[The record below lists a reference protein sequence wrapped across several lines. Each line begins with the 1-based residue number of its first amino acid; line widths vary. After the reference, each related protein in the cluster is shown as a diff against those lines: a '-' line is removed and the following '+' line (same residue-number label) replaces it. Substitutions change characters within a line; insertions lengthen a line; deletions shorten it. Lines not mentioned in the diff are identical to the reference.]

1 MAIEERKTKTGI
13 SFKIIAYD
21 GYKIDKDGKYIQV
34 KKSKTFKPPKDMP
47 IRQARRLAQQME
59 LDFTD
64 QYKKHQASGINMKLS
79 EVWDWF
85 NKFYAPNY
93 LRESTLETMKCIV
106 EAKILPEIG
115 HIKIGDFS
123 PNRITAFLYDA
134 AIYKDKDGNPLQP
147 IKYYKDSYTQ
157 LIFSKLHTLF
167 DVAVKQGWIKDNP
180 CTNAIKPKRNK
191 SKKIPP
197 FEIEQIKDLIKRSED
212 FNTYNAVIHFQLYT
226 GMRIGETLALTWD
239 DIDFDKR
246 IIEIN
251 KTVNFIK
258 GEFKIGPPKT
268 DNSYRVL
275 GMNNTVYNLLKQVK
289 EQQDEMKNALKDVWQ
304 NLNLV
309 FTQDTGGY
317 IQKANI
323 NNRLNSLKKGTNYEY
338 ITVHSLRHANAT
350 LLLMNGVDLKIVSA
364 HLGHNDIQTTAN
376 IYIDVLKSQRQVV
389 AQLIEFNLETQ

>member
-1 MAIEERKTKTGI
+1 MSIQERKTKTGI
-13 SFKIIAYD
+13 SFRITAYD
-21 GYKIDKDGKYIQV
+21 GYKIDKNGNYRQV
-34 KKSKTFKPPKDMP
+34 RKTKTFKPPKDMP
-47 IRQARRLAQQME
+47 LRQARKIAQQME

-64 QYKKHQASGINMKLS
+64 QYKKNQASGVSMKLS

-85 NKFYAPNY
+85 SKYYAPNY
-93 LRESTLETMKCIV
+93 LRESTQETMRNIV

-115 HIKIGDFS
+115 HIKLGDFS
-123 PNRITAFLYDA
+123 SNRITAFLYDV
-134 AIYKDKDGNPLQP
+134 AIYKDKDGKP
-147 IKYYKDSYTQ
+147 IKPTQYYKDSYTQ

-191 SKKIPP
+191 TQKLPP
-197 FEIEQIKDLIKRSED
+197 FEIDQIKDLLKRSENFD
-212 FNTYNAVIHFQLYT
+212 TYNAVIHFQLYT

-239 DIDFDKR
+239 DIDFEKR
-246 IIEIN
+246 TININ
-251 KTVNFIK
+251 KTINYVK

-268 DNSYRVL
+268 DNSYRIL
-275 GMNNTVYNLLKQVK
+275 GMNNTVYSLLQQIK
-289 EQQDEMKNALKDVWQ
+289 EEQDKMKKALKDVWQ
-304 NLNLV
+304 DLNLV

-323 NNRLNSLKKGTNYEY
+323 NNRLSSLKKGTNYEY

-376 IYIDVLKSQRQVV
+376 VYIDVLKSQQQVV
-389 AQLIEFNLETQ
+389 AQLIEFNLES

>member
-1 MAIEERKTKTGI
+1 MSIQERKTKTGI
-13 SFKIIAYD
+13 SFRITAYD
-21 GYKIDKDGKYIQV
+21 GYKIDRNGNYRQV
-34 KKSKTFKPPKDMP
+34 RKTKTFNPPKDMP
-47 IRQARRLAQQME
+47 LRQARKIAQQME

-64 QYKKHQASGINMKLS
+64 QYKKNQASGVNMKLS

-85 NKFYAPNY
+85 SKYYAPNY
-93 LRESTLETMKCIV
+93 LRESTQETMRNIV

-115 HIKIGDFS
+115 HIKLGDFS
-123 PNRITAFLYDA
+123 PNRITAFLYDV
-134 AIYKDKDGNPLQP
+134 AIYKDKDGKP
-147 IKYYKDSYTQ
+147 IKPTKYYKDSYTQ

-167 DVAVKQGWIKDNP
+167 DIAVKQGWIKDNP

-191 SKKIPP
+191 TQKLPP
-197 FEIEQIKDLIKRSED
+197 FEIDQIKDLLKRSENFD
-212 FNTYNAVIHFQLYT
+212 TYNAVIHFQLYT

-239 DIDFDKR
+239 DIDFEKR
-246 IIEIN
+246 TININ
-251 KTVNFIK
+251 KTINYVK

-268 DNSYRVL
+268 DNSYRIL
-275 GMNNTVYNLLKQVK
+275 GMNNTVYSLLQQIK
-289 EQQDEMKNALKDVWQ
+289 EEQDKMKKALKDVWQ
-304 NLNLV
+304 DLNLV

-323 NNRLNSLKKGTNYEY
+323 NNRLSSLKKGTNYEY

-376 IYIDVLKSQRQVV
+376 VYIDVLKSQQQVV
-389 AQLIEFNLETQ
+389 AQLIEFNLES

>member
-1 MAIEERKTKTGI
+1 MSIQERKTKTGI
-13 SFKIIAYD
+13 SFRITAYD
-21 GYKIDKDGKYIQV
+21 GYKIDKNGNYRQV
-34 KKSKTFKPPKDMP
+34 RKTKTFKPPKDMP
-47 IRQARRLAQQME
+47 LRQARKIAQQME

-64 QYKKHQASGINMKLS
+64 QYKKNQASGVSMKLS

-85 NKFYAPNY
+85 SKYYAPNY
-93 LRESTLETMKCIV
+93 LRESTQETMRNIV

-115 HIKIGDFS
+115 HIKLGDFS
-123 PNRITAFLYDA
+123 PNRITAFLYDV
-134 AIYKDKDGNPLQP
+134 AIYKDKDGKP
-147 IKYYKDSYTQ
+147 IKPTKYYKDSYTQ

-167 DVAVKQGWIKDNP
+167 DIAVKQGWIKDNP

-191 SKKIPP
+191 TQKLPP
-197 FEIEQIKDLIKRSED
+197 FEIDQIKDLLKRSENFD
-212 FNTYNAVIHFQLYT
+212 TYNAVIHFQLYT

-239 DIDFDKR
+239 DIDFEKR
-246 IIEIN
+246 TININ
-251 KTVNFIK
+251 KTINYVK

-268 DNSYRVL
+268 DNSYRIL
-275 GMNNTVYNLLKQVK
+275 GMNNTVYSLLQQIK
-289 EQQDEMKNALKDVWQ
+289 EEQDKMKKALKDVWQ
-304 NLNLV
+304 DLNLV

-323 NNRLNSLKKGTNYEY
+323 NNRLSSLKKGTNYEY

-376 IYIDVLKSQRQVV
+376 VYIDVLKSQQQVV
-389 AQLIEFNLETQ
+389 AQLIDFNLES

>member
-1 MAIEERKTKTGI
+1 MSIQERKTKTGI
-13 SFKIIAYD
+13 SFRITAYD
-21 GYKIDKDGKYIQV
+21 GYKIDKNGYYRQV
-34 KKSKTFKPPKDMP
+34 RKTKTFKPPKDMP
-47 IRQARRLAQQME
+47 LRQARKIAQQME

-64 QYKKHQASGINMKLS
+64 QYKKNQASGVSMKLS

-85 NKFYAPNY
+85 SKYYAPNY
-93 LRESTLETMKCIV
+93 LRESTQETMRNIV

-115 HIKIGDFS
+115 HIKLGDFS
-123 PNRITAFLYDA
+123 PNRITAFLYDV
-134 AIYKDKDGNPLQP
+134 AIYKDKDGKP
-147 IKYYKDSYTQ
+147 IKPTKYYKDSYTQ

-167 DVAVKQGWIKDNP
+167 DIAVKQGWIKDNP

-191 SKKIPP
+191 TQKLPP
-197 FEIEQIKDLIKRSED
+197 FDIDQIKDLLKRSENFD
-212 FNTYNAVIHFQLYT
+212 TYNAVIHFQLYT

-239 DIDFDKR
+239 DIDFEKR
-246 IIEIN
+246 TININ
-251 KTVNFIK
+251 KTINYVK

-268 DNSYRVL
+268 DNSYRIL
-275 GMNNTVYNLLKQVK
+275 GMNNTVYSLLQQIK
-289 EQQDEMKNALKDVWQ
+289 EEQDKMKKALKDVWQ
-304 NLNLV
+304 DLNLV

-323 NNRLNSLKKGTNYEY
+323 NNRLSSLKKGTNYEY

-376 IYIDVLKSQRQVV
+376 VYIDVLKSQQQVV
-389 AQLIEFNLETQ
+389 AQLIEFNLES

>member
-1 MAIEERKTKTGI
+1 MSIQERKTKTGI
-13 SFKIIAYD
+13 SFRITAYD
-21 GYKIDKDGKYIQV
+21 GYKIDKNGNYRQV
-34 KKSKTFKPPKDMP
+34 RKTKTFKPPKDMP
-47 IRQARRLAQQME
+47 LRQARKIAQQME

-64 QYKKHQASGINMKLS
+64 QYKKNQASGVSMKLS

-85 NKFYAPNY
+85 SKYYAPNY
-93 LRESTLETMKCIV
+93 LRESTQETMRNIV

-115 HIKIGDFS
+115 HIKLGDFS
-123 PNRITAFLYDA
+123 PNRITAFLYDV
-134 AIYKDKDGNPLQP
+134 AIYKDKDGKP
-147 IKYYKDSYTQ
+147 IKPTKYYKDSYTQ

-167 DVAVKQGWIKDNP
+167 DIAVKQGWIKDNP

-191 SKKIPP
+191 TQKLPP
-197 FEIEQIKDLIKRSED
+197 FEIDQIKDLLKRSENFD
-212 FNTYNAVIHFQLYT
+212 TYNAVIQFQLYT

-239 DIDFDKR
+239 DIDFEKR
-246 IIEIN
+246 TININ
-251 KTVNFIK
+251 KTINYVK

-268 DNSYRVL
+268 DNSYRIL
-275 GMNNTVYNLLKQVK
+275 GMNNTVYSLLQQIK
-289 EQQDEMKNALKDVWQ
+289 EEQDKMKKALKDVWQ
-304 NLNLV
+304 DLNLV

-323 NNRLNSLKKGTNYEY
+323 NNRLSSLKKGTNYEY

-376 IYIDVLKSQRQVV
+376 VYIDVLKSQQQVV
-389 AQLIEFNLETQ
+389 AQLIEFNLES

>member
-1 MAIEERKTKTGI
+1 MSIQERKTKTGI
-13 SFKIIAYD
+13 SFRITAYD
-21 GYKIDKDGKYIQV
+21 GYKIDKNGNYRQV
-34 KKSKTFKPPKDMP
+34 RKTKTFKPPKDMP
-47 IRQARRLAQQME
+47 LRQARKIAQQME

-64 QYKKHQASGINMKLS
+64 QYKKNQASGVSMKLS

-85 NKFYAPNY
+85 SKYYAPNY
-93 LRESTLETMKCIV
+93 LRESTQETMRNIV

-115 HIKIGDFS
+115 HIKLGDFS
-123 PNRITAFLYDA
+123 PNRITAFLYDV
-134 AIYKDKDGNPLQP
+134 AIYKDKDGKP
-147 IKYYKDSYTQ
+147 IKPTKYYKDSYTQ

-167 DVAVKQGWIKDNP
+167 DIAVKQGWIKDNP

-191 SKKIPP
+191 TQKLPP
-197 FEIEQIKDLIKRSED
+197 FDIDQIKDLLKRSENFD
-212 FNTYNAVIHFQLYT
+212 TYNAVIHFQLYT

-239 DIDFDKR
+239 DIDFEKR
-246 IIEIN
+246 TININ
-251 KTVNFIK
+251 KTINYVK

-268 DNSYRVL
+268 DNSYRIL
-275 GMNNTVYNLLKQVK
+275 GMNNTVYSLLQQIK
-289 EQQDEMKNALKDVWQ
+289 EEQDKMKKALKDVWQ
-304 NLNLV
+304 DLNLV

-323 NNRLNSLKKGTNYEY
+323 NNRLSSLKKGTNYEY

-376 IYIDVLKSQRQVV
+376 VYIDVLKSQQQVV
-389 AQLIEFNLETQ
+389 AQLIEFNLES

>member
-1 MAIEERKTKTGI
+1 MSIQERKTKTGI
-13 SFKIIAYD
+13 SFRITAYD
-21 GYKIDKDGKYIQV
+21 GYKIDKNGNYRQV
-34 KKSKTFKPPKDMP
+34 RKTKTFKPPKDMP
-47 IRQARRLAQQME
+47 LRQARKIAQQME

-64 QYKKHQASGINMKLS
+64 QYKKNQASGVSMKLS

-85 NKFYAPNY
+85 SKYYAPNY
-93 LRESTLETMKCIV
+93 LRESTQETMRNIV

-115 HIKIGDFS
+115 HIKLGDFS
-123 PNRITAFLYDA
+123 PNRITAFLYDV
-134 AIYKDKDGNPLQP
+134 AIYKDKDGKP
-147 IKYYKDSYTQ
+147 IKPTKYYKDSYTQ

-191 SKKIPP
+191 TQKLPP
-197 FEIEQIKDLIKRSED
+197 FEIDQIKDLLKRSENFD
-212 FNTYNAVIHFQLYT
+212 TYNAVIHFQLYT

-239 DIDFDKR
+239 DIDFEKR
-246 IIEIN
+246 TININ
-251 KTVNFIK
+251 KTINYVK

-268 DNSYRVL
+268 DNSYRIL
-275 GMNNTVYNLLKQVK
+275 GMNNTVYSLLQQIK
-289 EQQDEMKNALKDVWQ
+289 EEQDKMKKALKDVWQ
-304 NLNLV
+304 DLNLV

-323 NNRLNSLKKGTNYEY
+323 NNRLSSLKKGTNYEY

-376 IYIDVLKSQRQVV
+376 VYIDVLKSQQQVV
-389 AQLIEFNLETQ
+389 AQLIEFNLES

>member
-1 MAIEERKTKTGI
+1 MSIQERKTKTGI
-13 SFKIIAYD
+13 SFRITAYD
-21 GYKIDKDGKYIQV
+21 GYKIDNNGNYRQV
-34 KKSKTFKPPKDMP
+34 RKTKTFKPPKDMP
-47 IRQARRLAQQME
+47 LRQARKIAQQME

-64 QYKKHQASGINMKLS
+64 QYKKNQASGVSMKLS

-85 NKFYAPNY
+85 SKYYAPNY
-93 LRESTLETMKCIV
+93 LRESTQETMRNIV

-115 HIKIGDFS
+115 HIKLGDFS
-123 PNRITAFLYDA
+123 PNRITAFLYDV
-134 AIYKDKDGNPLQP
+134 AIYKDKDGKP
-147 IKYYKDSYTQ
+147 IKPTKYYKDSYTQ

-167 DVAVKQGWIKDNP
+167 DIAVKQGWIKDNP

-191 SKKIPP
+191 TQKLPP
-197 FEIEQIKDLIKRSED
+197 FEIDQIKDLLKRSENFD
-212 FNTYNAVIHFQLYT
+212 TYNAVIHFQLYT

-239 DIDFDKR
+239 DIDFEKR
-246 IIEIN
+246 TININ
-251 KTVNFIK
+251 KTINYVK

-268 DNSYRVL
+268 DNSYRIL
-275 GMNNTVYNLLKQVK
+275 GMNNTVYSLLQQIK
-289 EQQDEMKNALKDVWQ
+289 EEQDKMKKALKDVWQ
-304 NLNLV
+304 DLNLV

-323 NNRLNSLKKGTNYEY
+323 NNRLSSLKKGTNYEY

-376 IYIDVLKSQRQVV
+376 VYIDVLKSQQQVV
-389 AQLIEFNLETQ
+389 AQLIEFNLES

>member
-1 MAIEERKTKTGI
+1 MSIQERKTKTGI
-13 SFKIIAYD
+13 SFRITAYD
-21 GYKIDKDGKYIQV
+21 GYKIDKNGNYRQV
-34 KKSKTFKPPKDMP
+34 RKTKTFKPPKDMP
-47 IRQARRLAQQME
+47 LRQARKIAQQME

-64 QYKKHQASGINMKLS
+64 QYKKNQASGVSMKLS

-85 NKFYAPNY
+85 SKYYAPNY
-93 LRESTLETMKCIV
+93 LRESTQETMRNIV

-115 HIKIGDFS
+115 HIKLGDFS
-123 PNRITAFLYDA
+123 PNRITAFLYDV
-134 AIYKDKDGNPLQP
+134 AIYKDKDGKP
-147 IKYYKDSYTQ
+147 IKPTKYYKDSYTQ

-167 DVAVKQGWIKDNP
+167 DIAVKQGWIKDNP

-191 SKKIPP
+191 TQKLPP
-197 FEIEQIKDLIKRSED
+197 FEINQIKDLLKRSENFD
-212 FNTYNAVIHFQLYT
+212 TYNAVIHFQLYT

-239 DIDFDKR
+239 DIDFEKR
-246 IIEIN
+246 TININ
-251 KTVNFIK
+251 KTINYVK

-268 DNSYRVL
+268 DNSYRIL
-275 GMNNTVYNLLKQVK
+275 GMNNTVYSLLQQIK
-289 EQQDEMKNALKDVWQ
+289 EEQDKMKKALKDVWQ
-304 NLNLV
+304 DLNLV

-323 NNRLNSLKKGTNYEY
+323 NNRLSSLKKGTNYEY

-376 IYIDVLKSQRQVV
+376 VYIDVLKSQQQVV
-389 AQLIEFNLETQ
+389 AQLIEFNLES

>member
-1 MAIEERKTKTGI
+1 MSIQERKTKTGI
-13 SFKIIAYD
+13 SFRITAYD
-21 GYKIDKDGKYIQV
+21 GYKIDKNGNYRQV
-34 KKSKTFKPPKDMP
+34 RKTKTFKPPKNMP
-47 IRQARRLAQQME
+47 LRQARKIAQQME

-64 QYKKHQASGINMKLS
+64 QYKKNQASGVSMKLS

-85 NKFYAPNY
+85 SKYYAPNY
-93 LRESTLETMKCIV
+93 LRESTQETMRNIV

-115 HIKIGDFS
+115 HIKLGDFS
-123 PNRITAFLYDA
+123 PNRITAFLYDV
-134 AIYKDKDGNPLQP
+134 AIYKDKDGKP
-147 IKYYKDSYTQ
+147 IKPTKYYKDSYTQ

-167 DVAVKQGWIKDNP
+167 DIAVKQGWIKDNP

-191 SKKIPP
+191 TQKLPP
-197 FEIEQIKDLIKRSED
+197 FEIDQIKDLLKRSENFD
-212 FNTYNAVIHFQLYT
+212 TYNAVIHFQLYT

-239 DIDFDKR
+239 DIDFEKR
-246 IIEIN
+246 TININ
-251 KTVNFIK
+251 KTINYVK

-268 DNSYRVL
+268 DNSYRIL
-275 GMNNTVYNLLKQVK
+275 GMNNTVYSLLQQIK
-289 EQQDEMKNALKDVWQ
+289 EEQDKMKKALKDVWQ
-304 NLNLV
+304 DLNLV

-323 NNRLNSLKKGTNYEY
+323 NNRLSSLKKGTNYEY

-376 IYIDVLKSQRQVV
+376 VYIDVLKSQQQVV
-389 AQLIEFNLETQ
+389 AQLIEFNLES

>member
-1 MAIEERKTKTGI
+1 MSIQERKTKTGI
-13 SFKIIAYD
+13 SFRITAYD
-21 GYKIDKDGKYIQV
+21 GYKIDKNGNYRQV
-34 KKSKTFKPPKDMP
+34 RKTKTFKPPKDMP
-47 IRQARRLAQQME
+47 LRQARKIAQQME

-64 QYKKHQASGINMKLS
+64 QYKKNQASGVSMKLS

-85 NKFYAPNY
+85 SKYYAPNY
-93 LRESTLETMKCIV
+93 LRESTQETMRNIV

-115 HIKIGDFS
+115 HIKLGDFS
-123 PNRITAFLYDA
+123 PNRITAFLYDV
-134 AIYKDKDGNPLQP
+134 AIYKDKDGKP
-147 IKYYKDSYTQ
+147 IKPTKYYKDSYTQ

-167 DVAVKQGWIKDNP
+167 DIAVKQGWIKDNP

-191 SKKIPP
+191 TQKLPP
-197 FEIEQIKDLIKRSED
+197 FEIDQIKDLLKRSENFD
-212 FNTYNAVIHFQLYT
+212 TYNAVIHFQLYT

-239 DIDFDKR
+239 DIDFEKR
-246 IIEIN
+246 TININ
-251 KTVNFIK
+251 KTINYVK

-268 DNSYRVL
+268 DNSYRIL
-275 GMNNTVYNLLKQVK
+275 GMNNTVYNLLQQIK
-289 EQQDEMKNALKDVWQ
+289 EEQDKMKKALKDVWQ
-304 NLNLV
+304 DLNLV

-323 NNRLNSLKKGTNYEY
+323 NNRLSSLKKGTNYEY

-376 IYIDVLKSQRQVV
+376 VYIDVLKSQQQVV
-389 AQLIEFNLETQ
+389 AQLIEFNLES

>member
-1 MAIEERKTKTGI
+1 MSIQERKTKTGI
-13 SFKIIAYD
+13 SFRITAYD
-21 GYKIDKDGKYIQV
+21 GYKIDKNGNYRQV
-34 KKSKTFKPPKDMP
+34 RKTKTFKPPKDMP
-47 IRQARRLAQQME
+47 LRQARKIAQQME

-64 QYKKHQASGINMKLS
+64 QYKKNQASGVSMKLS

-85 NKFYAPNY
+85 SKYYAPNY
-93 LRESTLETMKCIV
+93 LRESTQETMRNIV

-115 HIKIGDFS
+115 HIKLGDFS
-123 PNRITAFLYDA
+123 PNRITAFLYDV
-134 AIYKDKDGNPLQP
+134 AIYKDKDGKP
-147 IKYYKDSYTQ
+147 IKPTKYYKDSYTQ

-167 DVAVKQGWIKDNP
+167 DIAVKQGWIKDNP

-191 SKKIPP
+191 TQKLPP
-197 FEIEQIKDLIKRSED
+197 FEIDQIKDLLKRSENFD
-212 FNTYNAVIHFQLYT
+212 TYNAVIHFQLNT

-239 DIDFDKR
+239 DIDFEKR
-246 IIEIN
+246 TININ
-251 KTVNFIK
+251 KTINYVK

-268 DNSYRVL
+268 DNSYRIL
-275 GMNNTVYNLLKQVK
+275 GMNNTVYSLLQQIK
-289 EQQDEMKNALKDVWQ
+289 EEQDKMKKALKDVWQ
-304 NLNLV
+304 DLNLV

-323 NNRLNSLKKGTNYEY
+323 NNRLSSLKKGTNYEY

-376 IYIDVLKSQRQVV
+376 VYIDVLKSQQQVV
-389 AQLIEFNLETQ
+389 AQLIEFNLES

>member
-1 MAIEERKTKTGI
+1 MSIQERKTKTGI
-13 SFKIIAYD
+13 SFRITAYD
-21 GYKIDKDGKYIQV
+21 GYKIDKNGNYRQV
-34 KKSKTFKPPKDMP
+34 RKTKTFKPPKDMP
-47 IRQARRLAQQME
+47 LRQARKIAQQME

-64 QYKKHQASGINMKLS
+64 QYKKNQASGVSMKLY

-85 NKFYAPNY
+85 SKYYAPNY
-93 LRESTLETMKCIV
+93 LRESTQETMRNIV

-115 HIKIGDFS
+115 HIKLGDFS
-123 PNRITAFLYDA
+123 PNRITAFLYDV
-134 AIYKDKDGNPLQP
+134 AIYKDKDGKP
-147 IKYYKDSYTQ
+147 IKPTKYYKDSYTQ

-167 DVAVKQGWIKDNP
+167 DIAVKQGWIKDNP

-191 SKKIPP
+191 TQKLPP
-197 FEIEQIKDLIKRSED
+197 FEIDQIKDLLKRSENFD
-212 FNTYNAVIHFQLYT
+212 TYNAVIHFQLYT

-239 DIDFDKR
+239 DIDFEKR
-246 IIEIN
+246 TININ
-251 KTVNFIK
+251 KTINYVK

-268 DNSYRVL
+268 DNSYRIL
-275 GMNNTVYNLLKQVK
+275 GMNNTVYSLLQQIK
-289 EQQDEMKNALKDVWQ
+289 EEQDKMKKALKDVWQ
-304 NLNLV
+304 DLNLV

-323 NNRLNSLKKGTNYEY
+323 NNRLSSLKKGTNYEY

-376 IYIDVLKSQRQVV
+376 VYIDVLKSQQQVV
-389 AQLIEFNLETQ
+389 AQLIEFNLES

>member
-1 MAIEERKTKTGI
+1 MSIQERKTKTGI
-13 SFKIIAYD
+13 SFRIIAYD
-21 GYKIDKDGKYIQV
+21 GYKIDKNGNYRQV
-34 KKSKTFKPPKDMP
+34 RKTKTFKPPKDMP
-47 IRQARRLAQQME
+47 LRQARKIAQQME

-64 QYKKHQASGINMKLS
+64 QYKKNQASGVSMKLS

-85 NKFYAPNY
+85 SKYYAPNY
-93 LRESTLETMKCIV
+93 LRESTQETMRNIV

-115 HIKIGDFS
+115 HIKLGDFS
-123 PNRITAFLYDA
+123 PNRITAFLYDV
-134 AIYKDKDGNPLQP
+134 AIYKDKDGKP
-147 IKYYKDSYTQ
+147 IKPTKYYKDSYTQ

-167 DVAVKQGWIKDNP
+167 DIAVKQGWIKDNP

-191 SKKIPP
+191 TQKLPP
-197 FEIEQIKDLIKRSED
+197 FEIDQIKDLLKRSENFD
-212 FNTYNAVIHFQLYT
+212 TYNAVIHFQLYT

-239 DIDFDKR
+239 DIDFEKR
-246 IIEIN
+246 TININ
-251 KTVNFIK
+251 KTINYVK

-268 DNSYRVL
+268 DNSYRIL
-275 GMNNTVYNLLKQVK
+275 GMNNTVYSLLQQIK
-289 EQQDEMKNALKDVWQ
+289 EEQDKMKKALKDVWQ
-304 NLNLV
+304 DLNLV

-323 NNRLNSLKKGTNYEY
+323 NNRLSSLKKGTNYEY

-376 IYIDVLKSQRQVV
+376 VYIDVLKSQQQVV
-389 AQLIEFNLETQ
+389 AQLIEFNLES

>member
-1 MAIEERKTKTGI
+1 MSIQERKTKTGI
-13 SFKIIAYD
+13 SFRITAYD
-21 GYKIDKDGKYIQV
+21 GYKIDKNGNYRQV
-34 KKSKTFKPPKDMP
+34 RKTKTFKPPKDMP
-47 IRQARRLAQQME
+47 LRQARKIAQQME

-64 QYKKHQASGINMKLS
+64 QYKKNQASGVSMKLS

-85 NKFYAPNY
+85 SKYYAPNY
-93 LRESTLETMKCIV
+93 LRESTQETMRNIV

-115 HIKIGDFS
+115 HIKLGDFS
-123 PNRITAFLYDA
+123 PNRITAFLYDV
-134 AIYKDKDGNPLQP
+134 AIYKDKDGKP
-147 IKYYKDSYTQ
+147 IKPTKYYKDSYTQ

-167 DVAVKQGWIKDNP
+167 DIAVKQGWIKDNP

-191 SKKIPP
+191 TQKLPP
-197 FEIEQIKDLIKRSED
+197 FEIDQIKDLLKRSENFD
-212 FNTYNAVIHFQLYT
+212 TYKAVIHFQLYT

-239 DIDFDKR
+239 DIDFEKR
-246 IIEIN
+246 TININ
-251 KTVNFIK
+251 KTINYVK

-268 DNSYRVL
+268 DNSYRIL
-275 GMNNTVYNLLKQVK
+275 GMNNTVYSLLQQIK
-289 EQQDEMKNALKDVWQ
+289 EEQDKMKKALKDVWQ
-304 NLNLV
+304 DLNLV

-323 NNRLNSLKKGTNYEY
+323 NNRLSSLKKGTNYEY

-376 IYIDVLKSQRQVV
+376 VYIDVLKSQQQVV
-389 AQLIEFNLETQ
+389 AQLIEFNLES

>member
-1 MAIEERKTKTGI
+1 MSIQERKTKTGI
-13 SFKIIAYD
+13 SFRITAYD
-21 GYKIDKDGKYIQV
+21 GYKIDKNGNYRQV
-34 KKSKTFKPPKDMP
+34 RKTKTFKPPKDMP
-47 IRQARRLAQQME
+47 LRQARKIAQQME

-64 QYKKHQASGINMKLS
+64 QYKKNQASGVSMKLS

-85 NKFYAPNY
+85 SKYYAPNY
-93 LRESTLETMKCIV
+93 LRESTQETMRNIV

-115 HIKIGDFS
+115 HIKLGDFS
-123 PNRITAFLYDA
+123 PNRITAFLYDV
-134 AIYKDKDGNPLQP
+134 AIYKDKDGKP
-147 IKYYKDSYTQ
+147 IKPTKYYKDSYTQ

-167 DVAVKQGWIKDNP
+167 DIAVKQGWIKDNP

-191 SKKIPP
+191 TQKLPP
-197 FEIEQIKDLIKRSED
+197 FEIDQIKDLLKRSENFD
-212 FNTYNAVIHFQLYT
+212 TYNAVIHFQLYT

-239 DIDFDKR
+239 DIDFEKR
-246 IIEIN
+246 TININ
-251 KTVNFIK
+251 KTINYVK

-268 DNSYRVL
+268 DNSYRIL
-275 GMNNTVYNLLKQVK
+275 GMNNTVYSLLQQIK
-289 EQQDEMKNALKDVWQ
+289 EEQDKMKKALKDVWQ
-304 NLNLV
+304 DLNLV

-323 NNRLNSLKKGTNYEY
+323 NNRLSSLKKGTNYEY

-376 IYIDVLKSQRQVV
+376 VYIDVLKSQQVV
-389 AQLIEFNLETQ
+389 AQLIEFNLES

>member
-1 MAIEERKTKTGI
+1 
-13 SFKIIAYD
+13 
-21 GYKIDKDGKYIQV
+21 
-34 KKSKTFKPPKDMP
+34 MP
-47 IRQARRLAQQME
+47 LRQARKIAQQME

-64 QYKKHQASGINMKLS
+64 QYKKNQASGVSMKLS

-85 NKFYAPNY
+85 SKYYAPNY
-93 LRESTLETMKCIV
+93 LRESTQETMRNIV

-115 HIKIGDFS
+115 HIKLGDFS
-123 PNRITAFLYDA
+123 PNRITAFLYDV
-134 AIYKDKDGNPLQP
+134 AIYKDKDGKP
-147 IKYYKDSYTQ
+147 IKPTKYYKDSYTQ

-167 DVAVKQGWIKDNP
+167 DIAVKQGWIKDNP

-191 SKKIPP
+191 TQKLPP
-197 FEIEQIKDLIKRSED
+197 FEIDQIKDLLKRSENFD
-212 FNTYNAVIHFQLYT
+212 TYNAVIHFQLYT

-239 DIDFDKR
+239 DIDFEKR
-246 IIEIN
+246 TININ
-251 KTVNFIK
+251 KTINYVK

-268 DNSYRVL
+268 DNSYRIL
-275 GMNNTVYNLLKQVK
+275 GMNNTVYSLLQQIK
-289 EQQDEMKNALKDVWQ
+289 EEQDKMKKALKDVWQ
-304 NLNLV
+304 DLNLV

-323 NNRLNSLKKGTNYEY
+323 NNRLSSLKKGTNYEY

-376 IYIDVLKSQRQVV
+376 VYIDVLKSQQQVV
-389 AQLIEFNLETQ
+389 AQLIEFNLES

>member
-1 MAIEERKTKTGI
+1 MSIQERKTKTGI
-13 SFKIIAYD
+13 SFRITAYD
-21 GYKIDKDGKYIQV
+21 GYKIDKNGNYRQV
-34 KKSKTFKPPKDMP
+34 RKTKTFKPPKDMP
-47 IRQARRLAQQME
+47 LRQARKIAQQME

-64 QYKKHQASGINMKLS
+64 QYKKNQASGVNMKLS

-85 NKFYAPNY
+85 SKYYAPNY
-93 LRESTLETMKCIV
+93 LRESTQETMRNIV

-115 HIKIGDFS
+115 HIKLGDFS
-123 PNRITAFLYDA
+123 PNRITAFLYDV
-134 AIYKDKDGNPLQP
+134 AIYKDKDGKP
-147 IKYYKDSYTQ
+147 IKPTKYYKDSYTQ

-167 DVAVKQGWIKDNP
+167 DIAVKQGWIKDNP

-191 SKKIPP
+191 TQKLPP
-197 FEIEQIKDLIKRSED
+197 FDIDQIKDLLKRSENFD
-212 FNTYNAVIHFQLYT
+212 TYNAVIHFQLYT

-239 DIDFDKR
+239 DIDFEKR
-246 IIEIN
+246 TININ
-251 KTVNFIK
+251 KTINYVK

-268 DNSYRVL
+268 DNSYRIL
-275 GMNNTVYNLLKQVK
+275 GMNNTVYSLLQQIK
-289 EQQDEMKNALKDVWQ
+289 EEQDKMKKALKDVWQ
-304 NLNLV
+304 DLNLV

-323 NNRLNSLKKGTNYEY
+323 NNRLSSLKKGTNYEY

-376 IYIDVLKSQRQVV
+376 VYIDVLKSQQQVV
-389 AQLIEFNLETQ
+389 AQLIEFNLES

>member
-1 MAIEERKTKTGI
+1 MSIQERKTKTGI
-13 SFKIIAYD
+13 SFRITAYD
-21 GYKIDKDGKYIQV
+21 GYKIDKNGNYRQV
-34 KKSKTFKPPKDMP
+34 RKTKTFKPPKDMP
-47 IRQARRLAQQME
+47 LRQARKIAQQME

-64 QYKKHQASGINMKLS
+64 QYKKNQASGVSMKLS

-85 NKFYAPNY
+85 SKYYGPNY
-93 LRESTLETMKCIV
+93 LRESTQETMRNIV

-115 HIKIGDFS
+115 HIKLGDFS
-123 PNRITAFLYDA
+123 PNRITAFLYDV
-134 AIYKDKDGNPLQP
+134 AIYKDKDGKP
-147 IKYYKDSYTQ
+147 IKPTKYYKDSYTQ

-167 DVAVKQGWIKDNP
+167 DIAVKQGWIKDNP

-191 SKKIPP
+191 TQKLPP
-197 FEIEQIKDLIKRSED
+197 FEIDQIKDLLKRSENFD
-212 FNTYNAVIHFQLYT
+212 TYNAVIHFQLYT

-239 DIDFDKR
+239 DIDFEKR
-246 IIEIN
+246 TININ
-251 KTVNFIK
+251 KTINYVK

-268 DNSYRVL
+268 DNSYRIL
-275 GMNNTVYNLLKQVK
+275 GMNNTVYSLLQQIK
-289 EQQDEMKNALKDVWQ
+289 EEQDKMKKALKDVWQ
-304 NLNLV
+304 DLNLV

-323 NNRLNSLKKGTNYEY
+323 NNRLSSLKKGTNYEY

-376 IYIDVLKSQRQVV
+376 VYIDVLKSQQQVV
-389 AQLIEFNLETQ
+389 AQLIEFNLES

>member
-1 MAIEERKTKTGI
+1 MSIQERKTKTGI
-13 SFKIIAYD
+13 SFRITAYD
-21 GYKIDKDGKYIQV
+21 GYKIDKNGNYRQV
-34 KKSKTFKPPKDMP
+34 RKTKTFKPPKDMP
-47 IRQARRLAQQME
+47 LRQARKIAQQME

-64 QYKKHQASGINMKLS
+64 QYKKNQASGVSMKLS

-85 NKFYAPNY
+85 SKYYAPNY
-93 LRESTLETMKCIV
+93 LRESTQETMRNIV

-115 HIKIGDFS
+115 HIKLGDFS
-123 PNRITAFLYDA
+123 PNRITAFLYDV
-134 AIYKDKDGNPLQP
+134 AIHKDKDGKP
-147 IKYYKDSYTQ
+147 IKPTKYYKDSYTQ

-167 DVAVKQGWIKDNP
+167 DIAVKQGWIKDNP

-191 SKKIPP
+191 TQKLPP
-197 FEIEQIKDLIKRSED
+197 FDIDQIKDLLKRSENFD
-212 FNTYNAVIHFQLYT
+212 TYNAVIHFQLYT

-239 DIDFDKR
+239 DIDFEKR
-246 IIEIN
+246 TININ
-251 KTVNFIK
+251 KTINYVK

-268 DNSYRVL
+268 DNSYRIL
-275 GMNNTVYNLLKQVK
+275 GMNNTVYSLLQQIK
-289 EQQDEMKNALKDVWQ
+289 EEQDKMKKALKDVWQ
-304 NLNLV
+304 DLNLV

-323 NNRLNSLKKGTNYEY
+323 NNRLSSLKKGTNYEY

-376 IYIDVLKSQRQVV
+376 VYIDVLKSQQQVV
-389 AQLIEFNLETQ
+389 AQLIEFNLES